1 MPSRICS
8 QLGDVRC
15 AFLEIVGDRLPDRL
29 GALAP
34 LVELGLEVALNI
46 SNLRRVRRWGRCSPR
61 TRHLHGA
68 DIASGATWADRY
80 RDSDRGGS
88 RQRYE
93 QTRQWHFVNIE
104 LDGPNLER
112 ACFGHP
118 RLPAAVPASSG
129 PAKACLVDKIEQ
141 FTAELSNS
149 ATAPGERLLAL
160 EFLLH
165 LVGDVHQPLH
175 AVDDHDAG
183 GNRKQGGRDRIR
195 RRQPPSRWE
204 KRPTNRVEIRRNPGV
219 VPRLA
224 VPKAVPRDSG
234 VGQLFSTEDSNRAAM
249 TDEPTAEPLPPS
261 PGRAGSFSANV
272 SGSPRRCGAQPRDC
286 AAADR
291 V

>member
-1 MPSRICS
+1 M
-8 QLGDVRC
+8 LTAD
-15 AFLEIVGDRLPDRL
+15 PDTL
-29 GALAP
+29 TA
-34 LVELGLEVALNI
+34 
-46 SNLRRVRRWGRCSPR
+46 
-61 TRHLHGA
+61 H
-68 DIASGATWADRY
+68 DIASGVTWADRD

-104 LDGPNLER
+104 LDGPNLDR

-234 VGQLFSTEDSNRAAM
+234 VGQLFSTEDSNGAAM

>member
-1 MPSRICS
+1 M
-8 QLGDVRC
+8 LTAD
-15 AFLEIVGDRLPDRL
+15 PDTL
-29 GALAP
+29 TA
-34 LVELGLEVALNI
+34 
-46 SNLRRVRRWGRCSPR
+46 
-61 TRHLHGA
+61 H
-68 DIASGATWADRY
+68 IASGATWADRY

-104 LDGPNLER
+104 LDGPNLDR

-234 VGQLFSTEDSNRAAM
+234 VGQLFSTEDSNGAAM

>member
-1 MPSRICS
+1 MGSTMVSPSRDDHSTTAAAKLPPKKRAREPPGSICS
-8 QLGDVRC
+8 RYSRRLSNSGSSSSSACQVEFVRSSATSGARSSRSSAIAFQTGSARSLHSASLASKSRSIFRTCDACGGGRDAHRGPRHPHGARHRQRSDLGRSVQG
-15 AFLEIVGDRLPDRL
+15 FG
-29 GALAP
+29 
-34 LVELGLEVALNI
+34 
-46 SNLRRVRRWGRCSPR
+46 SRRV
-61 TRHLHGA
+61 
-68 DIASGATWADRY
+68 
-80 RDSDRGGS
+80 

-104 LDGPNLER
+104 LDGPNLDR

-118 RLPAAVPASSG
+118 RLPAAVPASSS

-195 RRQPPSRWE
+195 RRYQ
-204 KRPTNRVEIRRNPGV
+204 GG
-219 VPRLA
+219 L
-224 VPKAVPRDSG
+224 
-234 VGQLFSTEDSNRAAM
+234 
-249 TDEPTAEPLPPS
+249 
-261 PGRAGSFSANV
+261 
-272 SGSPRRCGAQPRDC
+272 
-286 AAADR
+286 
-291 V
+291 

>member
-1 MPSRICS
+1 M
-8 QLGDVRC
+8 LTAD
-15 AFLEIVGDRLPDRL
+15 PDTL
-29 GALAP
+29 TA
-34 LVELGLEVALNI
+34 
-46 SNLRRVRRWGRCSPR
+46 
-61 TRHLHGA
+61 H

-104 LDGPNLER
+104 LDGPNLDR

-195 RRQPPSRWE
+195 RRYQGGLQVCFGRPGCALNRQTWSPVKGSSARVSPIRSAIVVRQRFYWIPATDTDIISAQHFSLSR
-204 KRPTNRVEIRRNPGV
+204 
-219 VPRLA
+219 
-224 VPKAVPRDSG
+224 
-234 VGQLFSTEDSNRAAM
+234 
-249 TDEPTAEPLPPS
+249 AE
-261 PGRAGSFSANV
+261 
-272 SGSPRRCGAQPRDC
+272 
-286 AAADR
+286 
-291 V
+291 